1 MAIRASQSY
10 VPGAMARAGYHLDP
24 QDPRAPTEEQWQSM
38 SDDERRAAVS
48 ALPSEIP
55 RTHPP
60 EGDAHRVPKERA
72 LEALREWFRKKRRGI
87 YLSAELPVYYP
98 GEEVFAPDVIAVLDV
113 DPHLRQ
119 KWVVSEERRGL
130 DFALE
135 IHVSRNAKKDCEDNV
150 VRYARLGIPEYFLFE
165 PLRSRLVG
173 YRLTEGRPGTYQPIV
188 PQEGRWASSVLG
200 LDLAM
205 ESGRIR
211 FFSGSAPLPEAEELI
226 VRLSSMIDEMVQR
239 ELSLRSDVEQERQ
252 RADTATE
259 RADTATERA
268 ERLARRLR
276 ELGIDP
282 DRE

>member
-1 MAIRASQSY
+1 
-10 VPGAMARAGYHLDP
+10 
-24 QDPRAPTEEQWQSM
+24 M
-38 SDDERRAAVS
+38 SDDERRDAVS

-55 RTHPP
+55 RTQPP

-87 YLSAELPVYYP
+87 YLSAELPIYYP

-113 DPHLRQ
+113 DPRLRQ
-119 KWVVSEERRGL
+119 KWVVSDERRGL

-135 IHVSRNAKKDCEDNV
+135 IHVSGNAKKDREDNV
-150 VRYARLGIPEYFLFE
+150 VRYARLGVPEYFLFE
-165 PLRSRLVG
+165 PLRARLVG
-173 YRLTEGRPGTYQPIV
+173 YRLIEGRPGAYQPIV
-188 PQEGRWASSVLG
+188 PQEGRWASTILG

-226 VRLSSMIDEMVQR
+226 VRLGSMIDEMVQR
-239 ELSLRSDVEQERQ
+239 ELSLLHDVEQERQ
-252 RADTATE
+252 RADA
-259 RADTATERA
+259 ATERA

>member
-1 MAIRASQSY
+1 MATIGY
-10 VPGAMARAGYHLDP
+10 VLDP
-24 QDPRAPTEEQWQSM
+24 QDPRAPTEAQWERM
-38 SDDERRAAVS
+38 TEDERRAAVN

-55 RTHPP
+55 RTAPP
-60 EGDAHRVPKERA
+60 EGDAHRLPKERA

-98 GEEVFAPDVIAVLDV
+98 SEAVSAPDVIAVLDV
-113 DPHLRQ
+113 DPHPRQ
-119 KWVVSEERRGL
+119 KWVVSVEQRGL

-135 IHVSRNAKKDCEDNV
+135 IHVSGDAKKDREDNV

-173 YRLTEGRPGTYQPIV
+173 YRLVDGRPGVYQPIV
-188 PQEGRWASSVLG
+188 PQEGRWTSAVLG

-226 VRLSSMIDEMVQR
+226 VRLGSMIDEMVQR
-239 ELSLRSDVEQERQ
+239 ELDALRELEEERR
-252 RADTATE
+252 RADAATERADAATE
-259 RADTATERA
+259 RADTAAERA
-268 ERLARRLR
+268 DRLARRLR
-276 ELGIDP
+276 ELGVDP

>member
-1 MAIRASQSY
+1 MPGLGY
-10 VPGAMARAGYHLDP
+10 VLDP
-24 QDPRAPTEEQWQSM
+24 RDPRAPTEAQWEQM
-38 SDDERRAAVS
+38 TEDERRQAVS
-48 ALPSEIP
+48 ALPSEIA
-55 RTHPP
+55 RTMPP
-60 EGDAHRVPKERA
+60 EGDAHRLPKERA
-72 LEALREWFRKKRRGI
+72 LEALREWFRKKKRGI

-113 DPHLRQ
+113 DPRLRQ
-119 KWVVSEERRGL
+119 KWVVSQEARGL

-135 IHVSRNAKKDCEDNV
+135 IHVSGNAKKDREENV

-173 YRLTEGRPGTYQPIV
+173 YRLEGGRATAYRPIV
-188 PQEGRWASSVLG
+188 PQEGRWASGVLG

-226 VRLSSMIDEMVQR
+226 VRLGTMIDDMVQR
-239 ELSLRSDVEQERQ
+239 ELDLTRDLEEERRRAEVAQERAEVAQ
-252 RADTATE
+252 E
-259 RADTATERA
+259 RAEVAQERA

>member
-1 MAIRASQSY
+1 MATIGY
-10 VPGAMARAGYHLDP
+10 VLDP
-24 QDPRAPTEEQWQSM
+24 RDPRAPTEAQWERM
-38 SDDERRAAVS
+38 TEDERRAAVN

-55 RTHPP
+55 RTAPP
-60 EGDAHRVPKERA
+60 EGDAHRLPKERA

-98 GEEVFAPDVIAVLDV
+98 SETVFAPDVIAVLDV
-113 DPHLRQ
+113 DPHPRQ
-119 KWVVSEERRGL
+119 KWVVGVEQRGL

-135 IHVSRNAKKDCEDNV
+135 IHVSGDAKKDREDNV

-173 YRLTEGRPGTYQPIV
+173 YRLVDGRPGAYQPIV
-188 PQEGRWASSVLG
+188 PQEGRWTSAVLG

-226 VRLSSMIDEMVQR
+226 LRLGSMIDEMLQR
-239 ELSLRSDVEQERQ
+239 ELDALRELEEERR
-252 RADTATE
+252 RADAATE
-259 RADTATERA
+259 RAD
-268 ERLARRLR
+268 RLARRLR
-276 ELGIDP
+276 ELGVDP
-282 DRE
+282 ESLASNERDGDDE

>member
-1 MAIRASQSY
+1 
-10 VPGAMARAGYHLDP
+10 
-24 QDPRAPTEEQWQSM
+24 M
-38 SDDERRAAVS
+38 SDDERREAVG

-87 YLSAELPVYYP
+87 YLSAELPIYYP

-113 DPHLRQ
+113 DPRPRQ
-119 KWVVSEERRGL
+119 KWVVSAEQRGL

-135 IHVSRNAKKDCEDNV
+135 IHVSGNAKKDREDNV

-173 YRLTEGRPGTYQPIV
+173 YRLAEGRAGMYQPIV
-188 PQEGRWASSVLG
+188 PQEGRWASTILG

-226 VRLSSMIDEMVQR
+226 VRLGSMIDEMVQR
-239 ELSLRSDVEQERQ
+239 ELSLLHDVEQERQ
-252 RADTATE
+252 RADAATE
-259 RADTATERA
+259 RAD
-268 ERLARRLR
+268 RLARRLR